1 MYKINDLV
9 VYRRNVCKVIAKK
22 RSDFT
27 GELCYVLEP
36 YENTDYGCRVQVPV
50 SNKAGHLRSVVTKD
64 EVDELCKKSVEIE
77 PLESKP
83 ANMKSKYQAKMKGDD
98 LEDLVCIIKTSSQ
111 RNQER
116 MKNNK
121 KLAAVDG
128 EFLQKAED
136 YLYSELS
143 VALEMPK
150 EQTKEYFIN
159 EVKRLSDES

>member
-1 MYKINDLV
+1 MYNINDLV
-9 VYRRNVCKVIAKK
+9 VYRRNVCKVIGKK

-36 YENTDYGCRVQVPV
+36 YENIDYSCIVQVPV
-50 SNKAGHLRSVVTKD
+50 SNKGGHLRAVVTKD
-64 EVDELCKKSVEIE
+64 EVEQLCKRSVDIE

-83 ANMKSKYQAKMKGDD
+83 ANMKSKYLDKLKGDD
-98 LEDLVCIIKTSSQ
+98 LEDLVCIIKTTSQ

-116 MKNNK
+116 LENHK

-128 EFLQKAED
+128 EFLKKAEN

-143 VALEMPK
+143 VALELSK
-150 EQTKEYFIN
+150 EKTKEFFLS
-159 EVKRLSDES
+159 ELKRLEKKS